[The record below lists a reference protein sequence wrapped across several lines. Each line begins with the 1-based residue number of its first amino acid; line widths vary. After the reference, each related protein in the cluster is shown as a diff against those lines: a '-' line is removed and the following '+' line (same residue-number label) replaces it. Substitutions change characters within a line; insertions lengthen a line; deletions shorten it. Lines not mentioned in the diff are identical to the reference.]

1 MKTTSQ
7 LSIFAEMKNFSWILK
22 SVETFESNATGFGSV
37 GNLIVGLLRTI
48 PLNVPTTFKGIVL
61 NRPTIKFPTDP
72 NPVAFDSKV
81 STDFKIHEKFFI
93 SAKMDNW
100 EVVFMRNEEV
110 RDFTESIIQ
119 AMGQYG
125 MAGQPPS
132 HLH

>member
-1 MKTTSQ
+1 MD
-7 LSIFAEMKNFSWILK
+7 K
-22 SVETFESNATGFGSV
+22 SFQHCCAPSPFCHPS
-37 GNLIVGLLRTI
+37 LRQQ
-48 PLNVPTTFKGIVL
+48 P
-61 NRPTIKFPTDP
+61 PTIKFPTDP